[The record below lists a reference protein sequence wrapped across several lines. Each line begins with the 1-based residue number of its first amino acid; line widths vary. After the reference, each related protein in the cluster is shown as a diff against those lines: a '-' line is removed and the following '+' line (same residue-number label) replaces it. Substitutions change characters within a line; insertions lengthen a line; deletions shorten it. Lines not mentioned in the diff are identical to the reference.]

1 MSESLARALV
11 LLRKVADGVDTLDAL
26 AAETHVHKTTVLRQL
41 ATLLEHGFVVRDAGH
56 HYRLGPAVY
65 DLARSAR
72 DPSDVMR
79 AAPPVLRELSR
90 ATGHTVH
97 LAGLAEGV
105 VRYLDK
111 VEPDRGLHMASRIGH
126 ATPLHATAVGKV
138 LLAGLGD
145 HERRGLVDRLVLERY
160 TARTI
165 VDRQVLLA
173 EADQVAR
180 RGWSLDHEEHE
191 PFMICIGAPVH
202 GADGAVVAAM
212 SISVPNVVLGLDE
225 VVALVPALRA
235 AAERVS
241 ADLGYGPAAS
251 PRKESP

>member
-11 LLRKVADGVDTLDAL
+11 LLRKVADGVETLDAL
-26 AAETHVHKTTVLRQL
+26 AGETHVHKTTVLRQL
-41 ATLLEHGFVVRDAGH
+41 ATLLDHGFVVRDAGH
-56 HYRLGPAVY
+56 RYRLGPAVY

-72 DPSDVMR
+72 HPSDVMR

-97 LAGLAEGV
+97 LAGLADGV
-105 VRYLDK
+105 VRYLDTF
-111 VEPDRGLHMASRIGH
+111 EHDTGLHMASRIGH

-145 HERRGLVDRLVLERY
+145 RERRELVDHLVLERC

-165 VDRQVLLA
+165 VDRAALLA
-173 EADQVAR
+173 EADEVAR
-180 RGWSLDHEEHE
+180 RGWALDHEEHE
-191 PFMICIGAPVH
+191 PFMICIGAPVR

-241 ADLGYGPAAS
+241 ADLGGAAS
-251 PRKESP
+251 ASSRKESR